1 MAALAHLRREEKLGL
16 GIAVALHVALVA
28 ALLAGSWRSPP
39 KIPPAERMTVSLS
52 NDVSLNSAAPH
63 PAQASQA
70 AVAPVLA
77 PTSAPIPEPTSVPVP
92 APIQPTV
99 EHTPPK
105 PVPAPRPVPKHV
117 AAPKPAPVHATAP
130 SEPAPPKQQANPAP
144 PKPAQKSGGGSLLG
158 PNFLKG
164 LTSGERENAGAPAAA
179 FGSSE
184 AASLAQAIA
193 RQLKP
198 HWQAP
203 EGVDADKL
211 VTVVRFR
218 LNPDGSLNGD
228 PTVVSQS
235 GVTPSNA
242 AQKGRHAEQAVRA
255 VRLAAPF
262 NLPPQFYDHWKVVT
276 STFDRRL

>member
-1 MAALAHLRREEKLGL
+1 MAAFAHLRREEKLGL

-52 NDVSLNSAAPH
+52 DNVSLTSAAPN
-63 PAQASQA
+63 PSNDSQA

-77 PTSAPIPEPTSVPVP
+77 PESAPLPAPTSVPVP
-92 APIQPTV
+92 APIQPIIDRSPAKPASV
-99 EHTPPK
+99 HAPTPK
-105 PVPAPRPVPKHV
+105 QTS
-117 AAPKPAPVHATAP
+117 APKQAAK
-130 SEPAPPKQQANPAP
+130 PPP
-144 PKPAQKSGGGSLLG
+144 PQPAQKSGGGSRLG

-164 LTSGERENAGAPAAA
+164 LSSGERQNAGTPAAA
-179 FGSSE
+179 FGSSD

-198 HWQAP
+198 KWQAP

-228 PTVVSQS
+228 PQVVSQS
-235 GVTPSNA
+235 GITPSNE
-242 AQKGRHAEQAVRA
+242 AQKGRHAEQAIRA

-262 NLPPQFYDHWKVVT
+262 DLPPEFYDHWKVVT